1 MAMPPSLDTQSLGR
15 RLNELVLLSLLARER
30 MHGYQIAVEAEER
43 SGGFFAFNHGTLY
56 PILHRLEK
64 AGLIAGSWTDPAEG
78 RARKEYGLTPAGR
91 RHLDEAV
98 RAWGELERHLSTFLD
113 HGRSDAQVRGGAA

>member
-1 MAMPPSLDTQSLGR
+1 MLEPLETQTLGR
-15 RLNELVLLSLLARER
+15 RLNELVVLSLLRAEP

-78 RARKEYGLTPAGR
+78 RARKEYALTRAGR
-91 RHLDEAV
+91 SYLDEAV
-98 RAWGELERHLSTFLD
+98 RDWRSLERHLPPFLAR
-113 HGRSDAQVRGGAA
+113 GRSDAAVRGGAA